1 MQGAALAPRYTVG
14 IKDPAE
20 GFLHEQEHFSR
31 VFMFLQFHR

>member
-20 GFLHEQEHFSR
+20 GFLHETRALQQGLY
-31 VFMFLQFHR
+31 VFTIS